1 MFAVAGLRRRGG
13 AVKVPA
19 KLRERG
25 PRRKAETGENSTEI
39 QAHSATYGG
48 FTKLMLWG
56 TIASFAV
63 GVFVVFMIA
72 S

>member
-1 MFAVAGLRRRGG
+1 M
-13 AVKVPA
+13 
-19 KLRERG
+19 
-25 PRRKAETGENSTEI
+25 AETGESSTEI
-39 QAHSATYGG
+39 QAHAATYGG

-56 TIASFAV
+56 TIAAFAV